1 MNNARI
7 YLAILCLALCFVQG
21 CSTGFYHYTPNE
33 GLPRMMF
40 IDEQV
45 SQRWM
50 KVQEL
55 PQGTFVQIITQE
67 GESESG
73 LLKTVS
79 DQHLL
84 MSGAFRVAK
93 GGEPTDV
100 QTVEIPRQQI
110 MVLKVW

>member
-7 YLAILCLALCFVQG
+7 YLAILCLVLCLLHG
-21 CSTGFYHYTPNE
+21 CSTGFYHYTPKE

-40 IDEQV
+40 IDDQV
-45 SQRWM
+45 SLRWT

-67 GESESG
+67 GDSESG

-84 MSGAFRVAK
+84 MNCAYRVAQ
-93 GGEPTDV
+93 GGQPADV

-110 MVLKVW
+110 MVIKVW